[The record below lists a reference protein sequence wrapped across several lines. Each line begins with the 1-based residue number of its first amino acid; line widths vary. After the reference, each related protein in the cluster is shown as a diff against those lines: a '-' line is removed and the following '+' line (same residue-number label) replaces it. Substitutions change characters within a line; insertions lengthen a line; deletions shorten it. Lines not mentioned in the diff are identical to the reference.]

1 MVKAY
6 LALALSIAFEVLATA
21 NVQLSA
27 QFTRLGPT
35 LIMAGGYLAALYFM
49 SIALAALPIALV
61 YATWSGVGIVAI
73 TLIGRLTFGQVL
85 TTPAL
90 LGIGLIVAGVVLVNG
105 FGTRG

>member
-1 MVKAY
+1 MKAY

-35 LIMAGGYLAALYFM
+35 LTMAGGYLLALYFM
-49 SIALAALPIALV
+49 SLALASLPIALV

-73 TLIGRLTFGQVL
+73 TLIGRLAFDQVL
-85 TTPAL
+85 TPPAL
-90 LGIGLIVAGVVLVNG
+90 LGIALIVVGVVLVNG
-105 FGTRG
+105 FGSRA